1 MAGRETLYV
10 ERLRDIGAKGEARV
24 DAGSTKASDCELN
37 AIRRLKQQ
45 SKMFATVLLSAFLPF
60 YL

>member
-1 MAGRETLYV
+1 MSYQQ
-10 ERLRDIGAKGEARV
+10 ERPASY
-24 DAGSTKASDCELN
+24 AGSTRASDCELN
-37 AIRRLKQQ
+37 AMRRLKQQ